1 MCCSEFVCIVSIR
14 SRFWSPFVC
23 FSFPSDGLIY
33 WQQKPDHTPN
43 DNPWLRPYY
52 RPRTAD
58 IEITAYALLAYTLE
72 KDIGVG
78 LPVSR
83 WLSQQR
89 NSLGGYSSTQV
100 DPFSPLNPNMYVH
113 ILQTYLWTRQLVL
126 KRRFKSFRERFL
138 LFNRWHL
145 RCFRGTQRE
154 YSSKPLKHSIV
165 KRILVFKR

>member
-1 MCCSEFVCIVSIR
+1 MVLIYSSTFVCCSQIMRIISIR
-14 SRFWSPFVC
+14 SSFLSPFAC

-78 LPVSR
+78 LAVSR

-100 DPFSPLNPNMYVH
+100 DPFFTFEPKHVRAYSPNFETKSLN
-113 ILQTYLWTRQLVL
+113 ISKAT
-126 KRRFKSFRERFL
+126 RFKTE
-138 LFNRWHL
+138 
-145 RCFRGTQRE
+145 
-154 YSSKPLKHSIV
+154 I
-165 KRILVFKR
+165 

>member
-1 MCCSEFVCIVSIR
+1 MRIISIR
-14 SRFWSPFVC
+14 SSFWSPFAC

-100 DPFSPLNPNMYVH
+100 DPFSALSPNIYVR
-113 ILQTYLWTRQLVL
+113 ILQTDLWTFSKASFFKTEIQVFSWEMFVVIVGICDVL
-126 KRRFKSFRERFL
+126 IK
-138 LFNRWHL
+138 
-145 RCFRGTQRE
+145 
-154 YSSKPLKHSIV
+154 SKPCCLQYF
-165 KRILVFKR
+165 LTDYL